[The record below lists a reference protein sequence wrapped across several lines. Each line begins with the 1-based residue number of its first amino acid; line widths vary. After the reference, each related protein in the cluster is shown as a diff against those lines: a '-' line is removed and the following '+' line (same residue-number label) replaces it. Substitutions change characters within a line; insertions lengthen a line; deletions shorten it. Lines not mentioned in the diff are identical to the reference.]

1 MLVVMKGEL
10 MNKDVSGALREF
22 WIEPPELK
30 NKNSKSSIWVESN
43 DFYCF
48 QQDDSGLSAKEHESA
63 HYLLVGFDTEF
74 KTPSVALSP
83 AEVKEEG
90 KARSLILSYQF
101 HAKTSEG
108 LEWSGI
114 CCPEGDERITLQD
127 FMIFVLGT
135 GARVHG
141 VRNLPNKVYLVG
153 HFTRAD
159 IPAFADFQEL
169 TKYMSAVRSTFV
181 STDSYVKVDV
191 PTPDDESVAL
201 KLYIRDTMLLTP
213 QSSKSLKALGELVGI
228 EKVELT
234 PDREEF
240 KRVIR
245 NMDKLRYE
253 NWPLFKRY
261 ALTDAEICV
270 RYMEKVIDQYKA
282 VTGNFKVPITLTG
295 IGVDLLLKSWRDE
308 GLDYL
313 WMLGKERVKQSYF
326 SKSKGRYIYKTSD
339 VELDLVHRETVFV
352 TECYHG
358 GRNEQFW
365 FGPCF
370 KDDWSDFDLS
380 SAYPTAMSLI
390 GLPDWY
396 GLHDSKN
403 LDDYGPETLG
413 FVQVEFEFPVGTRY
427 PTLPV
432 RTDNGLIFPLKGV
445 SCCAAP
451 ELYVARK
458 LGAQLTIKHG
468 VIVPTDNR
476 TRIFGDFIKDCI
488 NKRIDAGSKTLEGL
502 FWKEIS
508 NSTYGK
514 TAQGLHEKRVYD
526 MRDREGKALPQSKI
540 TNAYY
545 ASYITSFTRA
555 VLGEIMNSVPANRM
569 VFSCTTDGFI
579 CNMTD
584 DEAVVCQQGVLST
597 LYAKQRRILT
607 KDSTVLDKKHAVKR
621 PLGWRTRGQATLD
634 AGDVNPNQGDFH
646 IVLAKGGIYTPPEFE
661 EDDEQNAEIVRLF
674 FERTPET
681 RIVVEAKTG
690 VRDMVEYNADFVEK
704 IFSKRLNMEYDWKRA
719 PFAVTES
726 TTYGHIAFST
736 QPWST
741 KEQFFTIRDNWNE
754 YVKDDPHCLKT
765 MDDFNLFSSYVETRT
780 FLEVQTAKYLRK
792 KNGDVNRLRQQLCSA
807 YKNSAAGLK
816 PKVHGLNDLTFAELL
831 TSVGI
836 PCKKSDV
843 ENGRKKEF
851 VPYSCPPTEQVEVL
865 LMKLQVHLKNL
876 EPELFLYESD
886 GANPIKLSQLNDC
899 PFVNRVD

>member
-1 MLVVMKGEL
+1 
-10 MNKDVSGALREF
+10 MNLERSRGVREF
-22 WIEPPELK
+22 WIEPQELK
-30 NKNSKSSIWVESN
+30 NKNSKSSMWVERD
-43 DFYCF
+43 DFYCCR
-48 QQDDSGLSAKEHESA
+48 QDVSGLSVKEHESK

-83 AEVKEEG
+83 SEVKEEG

-127 FMIFVLGT
+127 FLIFVLGT

-141 VRNLPNKVYLVG
+141 VRNLPIKVYLVG

-181 STDSYVKVDV
+181 TTNDHFQGILI
-191 PTPDDESVAL
+191 PTLDDEVPL
-201 KLYIRDTMLLTP
+201 KLKVFLRDTMLLTP

-240 KRVIR
+240 KLIIR

-253 NWPLFKRY
+253 NWDLFKRY
-261 ALTDAEICV
+261 ALTDAVICV

-295 IGVDLLLKSWRDE
+295 IGVDLLLKSWGDS

-313 WMLGKERVKQSYF
+313 WMVGKERIKQSYY
-326 SKSKGRYIYKTSD
+326 SKPKGRYIYKTSD
-339 VELDLVHRETVFV
+339 VEISCVHRETVFV

-365 FGPCF
+365 FGPGF
-370 KDDWSDFDLS
+370 KDEWSDFDLS

-390 GLPDWY
+390 GLPNW
-396 GLHDSKN
+396 LNIHDSKN
-403 LDDYGPETLG
+403 LDDFGPETLG
-413 FVQVEFEFPVGTRY
+413 FVEVEFEFPANTRY
-427 PTLPV
+427 PILPV
-432 RTDNGLIFPLKGV
+432 RTDNGLIFPLKGL

-451 ELYVARK
+451 ELFVARK
-458 LGAQLTIKHG
+458 LGAKLTIKHG
-468 VIVPTDNR
+468 VIVPTDNS
-476 TRIFGDFIKDCI
+476 TLIFGDFIKDCI
-488 NKRIDAGSKTLEGL
+488 NKRMKAGSKTLEGL

-526 MRDREGKALPQSKI
+526 LRDREGKSLPPSKI

-579 CNMTD
+579 CNMTA
-584 DEAVVCQQGVLST
+584 DEAVVCQQGVLSA
-597 LYAKQRRILT
+597 LYAKQRRLLT

-634 AGDVNPNQGDFH
+634 VGNVHPEQSDFH

-661 EDDEQNAEIVRLF
+661 EDDEQNAEIVRMF

-690 VRDMVEYNADFVEK
+690 IRDMVEYNADFVEK
-704 IFSKRLNMEYDWKRA
+704 VFSKRLNMEYDWKRA

-726 TTYGHIAFST
+726 KSYGHIAFST
-736 QPWST
+736 QPWAT
-741 KEQFFTIRDNWNE
+741 REQFFTIRDNWNE
-754 YVKDDPHCLKT
+754 YVKNDPHCLKT
-765 MDDFNLFSSYVETRT
+765 MDDFDEFSSFVESRT
-780 FLEVQTAKYLRK
+780 FLEAQTAKYLRK
-792 KNGDVNRLRQQLCSA
+792 KRGDVNRLRQMLCSA

-816 PKVHGLNDLTFAELL
+816 PKVNGLNDQLFADLL
-831 TSVGI
+831 TIVGI
-836 PCKKSDV
+836 TCKKADV
-843 ENGRKKEF
+843 ENGKKKDF
-851 VPYSCPPTEQVEVL
+851 VPHSCPPTEQVEIL
-865 LMKLQVHLKNL
+865 LVKLQTHFKTLDAA
-876 EPELFLYESD
+876 LFVYDSD
-886 GANPIKLSQLNDC
+886 GANPIRLSQGHKCQFID
-899 PFVNRVD
+899 RVD

>member
-1 MLVVMKGEL
+1 
-10 MNKDVSGALREF
+10 MNLERSRGIREF
-22 WIEPPELK
+22 WIEPPELN

-48 QQDDSGLSAKEHESA
+48 SQDDSEISVKSHESTQ
-63 HYLLVGFDTEF
+63 YVLVGFDTEF

-101 HAKTSEG
+101 HAKTSGG
-108 LEWSGI
+108 LQWSGI
-114 CCPEGDERITLQD
+114 CCPEADERITLQD

-141 VRNLPNKVYLVG
+141 ARNLPTKVYLVG

-181 STDSYVKVDV
+181 STDSYVKVVV
-191 PTPDDESVAL
+191 PTSDDDDVTL

-240 KRVIR
+240 KKIIR

-253 NWPLFKRY
+253 NWDLFKRY

-270 RYMEKVIDQYKA
+270 RYIEKVIEQYKA

-295 IGVDLLLKSWRDE
+295 IGVDLLLKSWSDE

-313 WMLGKERVKQSYF
+313 WMLGKERVKQSYYN
-326 SKSKGRYIYKTSD
+326 KSKGRYVSKPVD
-339 VELDLVHRETVFV
+339 VEIACVHRETVFV

-365 FGPCF
+365 FGPAF
-370 KDDWSDFDLS
+370 KDEWSDFDLS

-390 GLPDWY
+390 GLPDWFNI
-396 GLHDSKN
+396 HDSKT

-413 FVQVEFEFPVGTRY
+413 FVEVEFEFPPDTRY

-432 RTDNGLIFPLKGV
+432 RTDNGLIFPLKGL

-451 ELYVARK
+451 ELFVARK
-458 LGAQLTIKHG
+458 LGAKLTIKHG

-488 NKRIDAGSKTLEGL
+488 NKRMTAGSKTLEGL

-526 MRDREGKALPQSKI
+526 MRDREGKSLPPSKI

-545 ASYITSFTRA
+545 ASFITSFTRA
-555 VLGEIMNSVPANRM
+555 VLGEIMNSVPDNRM

-584 DEAVVCQQGVLST
+584 DEAVVCQQGELST

-607 KDSTVLDKKHAVKR
+607 KDSIVLETKHAVKR
-621 PLGWRTRGQATLD
+621 PLGWRTRGQATLE
-634 AGDVNPNQGDFH
+634 AGQVVGKASGDGSVFH
-646 IVLAKGGIYTPPEFE
+646 VVLAKGGIFTAPELE
-661 EDDEQNAEIVRLF
+661 GDEEQNAEIVRMF
-674 FERTPET
+674 FERKPDT
-681 RIVVEAKTG
+681 RIEVEAKTG

-726 TTYGHIAFST
+726 HTYGHIAFST
-736 QPWST
+736 QPWVT
-741 KEQFFTIRDNWNE
+741 REQFLTIRDNWNE
-754 YVKDDPHCLKT
+754 YVKNDPHCLKT
-765 MDDFNLFSSYVETRT
+765 MDDFDEFSSFVESRT
-780 FLEVQTAKYLRK
+780 FLEAQTAKYLRK
-792 KNGDVNRLRQQLCSA
+792 KRGDVSRLRQMLCSA

-816 PKVHGLNDLTFAELL
+816 PKVNGLNDQLFAELL

-836 PCKKSDV
+836 PCKKADV
-843 ENGRKKEF
+843 ENGKKKEF
-851 VPYSCPPTEQVEVL
+851 VPHSCPPTEQVELL
-865 LMKLQVHLKNL
+865 LMKLQTHFKDLDA
-876 EPELFLYESD
+876 ELFVYDSD
-886 GANPIKLSQLNDC
+886 GANPIRLSQGNKCSFID
-899 PFVNRVD
+899 RVD

>member
-1 MLVVMKGEL
+1 
-10 MNKDVSGALREF
+10 MNLERSRGIREF
-22 WIEPPELK
+22 WIEPPELN

-48 QQDDSGLSAKEHESA
+48 SQDDSEISVKSHESTQ
-63 HYLLVGFDTEF
+63 YVLVGFDTEF

-101 HAKTSEG
+101 HAKTSGG
-108 LEWSGI
+108 LQWSGI
-114 CCPEGDERITLQD
+114 CCPEADERITLQD

-141 VRNLPNKVYLVG
+141 ARNLPTKVYLVG

-181 STDSYVKVDV
+181 STDSYVKVVV
-191 PTPDDESVAL
+191 PTSDDDDVTL

-213 QSSKSLKALGELVGI
+213 QSSKSLKALGELVNI

-240 KRVIR
+240 KRIIR

-253 NWPLFKRY
+253 NWDLFKRY

-270 RYMEKVIDQYKA
+270 RYIEKVIEQYKA

-295 IGVDLLLKSWRDE
+295 IGVDLLLKSWSDE

-313 WMLGKERVKQSYF
+313 WMLGKERVKQSYYN
-326 SKSKGRYIYKTSD
+326 KSKGRYVSKPVD
-339 VELDLVHRETVFV
+339 VEIACVHRETVFV

-370 KDDWSDFDLS
+370 KDEWSDFDLS

-390 GLPDWY
+390 GLPDWFNI
-396 GLHDSKN
+396 HDSKT

-413 FVQVEFEFPVGTRY
+413 FVEVEFEFPPDTRY

-432 RTDNGLIFPLKGV
+432 RTDNGLIFPLKGL

-451 ELYVARK
+451 ELFVARK
-458 LGAQLTIKHG
+458 LGAKLDIKHG
-468 VIVPTDNR
+468 VIVPTNNS

-488 NKRIDAGSKTLEGL
+488 NKRMTAGSKTLEGL

-526 MRDREGKALPQSKI
+526 MRDREGKSLPPSKI

-545 ASYITSFTRA
+545 ASFITSFTRA

-584 DEAVVCQQGVLST
+584 DEAVVCQQGELSK
-597 LYAKQRRILT
+597 LYAKQRRDLT

-621 PLGWRTRGQATLD
+621 PLGWRTRGQATLEV
-634 AGDVNPNQGDFH
+634 GDENSKQGDFH

-661 EDDEQNAEIVRLF
+661 EDDEQNAEIVRMF

-681 RIVVEAKTG
+681 RIIVEAKTG
-690 VRDMVEYNADFVEK
+690 VRDMVEHNADFVEK

-719 PFAVTES
+719 PIAVTES
-726 TTYGHIAFST
+726 KTYGHIAFST
-736 QPWST
+736 RPWVT
-741 KEQFFTIRDNWNE
+741 RDQFVTIRDNWNE
-754 YVKDDPHCLKT
+754 YVKNDPHCLKT
-765 MDDFNLFSSYVETRT
+765 LDDFDEFSSFVESRT
-780 FLEVQTAKYLRK
+780 FLEAQTAKYLRK
-792 KNGDVNRLRQQLCSA
+792 KRGDVNRLRQMLCSA
-807 YKNSAAGLK
+807 YKNAAAGLK
-816 PKVHGLNDLTFAELL
+816 PKVNGLNDQLFADLL
-831 TSVGI
+831 TGVGI
-836 PCKKSDV
+836 PCKKADV
-843 ENGRKKEF
+843 ENGKKKDF
-851 VPYSCPPTEQVEVL
+851 VPHSCPPTKLVEDL
-865 LMKLQVHLKNL
+865 LKTLKVCFKDL
-876 EPELFLYESD
+876 DTSLFVYDSA
-886 GANPIKLSQLNDC
+886 GANPIRLSQGNQCQFID
-899 PFVNRVD
+899 RVD

>member
-1 MLVVMKGEL
+1 MDLERSRSV
-10 MNKDVSGALREF
+10 REF

-30 NKNSKSSIWVESN
+30 IKNSKSSIWVESN
-43 DFYCF
+43 DFYCNL
-48 QQDDSGLSAKEHESA
+48 QDDSGLSVKEHDSKQ
-63 HYLLVGFDTEF
+63 YLLVGFDTEF

-83 AEVKEEG
+83 SEVKEEG

-101 HAKTSEG
+101 HAKTSGG

-114 CCPEGDERITLQD
+114 CCPEGDERITLKD

-141 VRNLPNKVYLVG
+141 IRSLPIKVYLVG

-181 STDSYVKVDV
+181 STDSYVKVNLPTSADEDDDV
-191 PTPDDESVAL
+191 SL
-201 KLYIRDTMLLTP
+201 RLYIRDTMLLTP

-253 NWPLFKRY
+253 NWNLFKRY

-295 IGVDLLLKSWRDE
+295 IGVDLLLKSWSDE
-308 GLDYL
+308 GLDPL
-313 WMLGKERVKQSYF
+313 LMLGKERVKQSYY
-326 SKSKGRYIYKTSD
+326 SKPKGRYIYKTTD
-339 VELDLVHRETVFV
+339 VEIACVHREIVFV

-365 FGPCF
+365 FGPGF

-390 GLPDWY
+390 GLPDWFNI
-396 GLHDSKN
+396 HDSKN

-413 FVQVEFEFPVGTRY
+413 FVEVEFEFPGDTRY

-432 RTDNGLIFPLKGV
+432 RTDNGLIFPLKGL

-451 ELYVARK
+451 ELFVARK
-458 LGAQLTIKHG
+458 LGATLTIKHG
-468 VIVPTDNR
+468 VIVPTDSG
-476 TRIFGDFIKDCI
+476 TRIFGNFIKDCI
-488 NKRIDAGSKTLEGL
+488 NKRMNAGSKTLEGL

-526 MRDREGKALPQSKI
+526 MRDREGKSLPPSKI
-540 TNAYY
+540 TNAFY

-555 VLGEIMNSVPANRM
+555 VLGEIMNSVPINRM

-584 DEAVVCQQGVLST
+584 AEAVVCQQGVLSS
-597 LYAKQRRILT
+597 LYAKQRRLLT

-634 AGDVNPNQGDFH
+634 VGDSHPKQGDFH

-719 PFAVTES
+719 PLSVIES
-726 TTYGHIAFST
+726 RTYGHIAFST
-736 QPWST
+736 RPWIT
-741 KEQFFTIRDNWNE
+741 REQFFTIRDNWNE
-754 YVKDDPHCLKT
+754 YVKNDPHCLKT
-765 MDDFNLFSSYVETRT
+765 MSDFDEFSSFVESRT
-780 FLEVQTAKYLRK
+780 FLEAQTAKYLRK
-792 KNGDVNRLRQQLCSA
+792 KRGDVNRLRQMLCSA

-816 PKVHGLNDLTFAELL
+816 PKVNGLNDLSFAELL
-831 TSVGI
+831 TDVGI
-836 PCKKSDV
+836 PCKKADV
-843 ENGRKKEF
+843 ENGKKKEF
-851 VPYSCPPTEQVEVL
+851 VPHSCPPTEQVEL
-865 LMKLQVHLKNL
+865 LLVQLQTFFKDLDGS
-876 EPELFLYESD
+876 LFVYDSD
-886 GANPIKLSQLNDC
+886 GANPIRLSQRSKCSFID
-899 PFVNRVD
+899 RVD

>member
-1 MLVVMKGEL
+1 
-10 MNKDVSGALREF
+10 MNLERSRGVREF
-22 WIEPPELK
+22 WIEPPELN

-48 QQDDSGLSAKEHESA
+48 QQDDSGLSVKEHEST

-127 FMIFVLGT
+127 FLIFVLGT

-141 VRNLPNKVYLVG
+141 VRNLPIKVYLVG

-159 IPAFADFQEL
+159 IPAFADFQDL

-181 STDSYVKVDV
+181 TTNDHFQGVMI
-191 PTPDDESVAL
+191 PTLDDEVKL
-201 KLYIRDTMLLTP
+201 KIFLRDTMLLTP
-213 QSSKSLKALGELVGI
+213 QSSKSLKALGELVGV
-228 EKVELT
+228 EKIELT

-240 KRVIR
+240 KRIIR

-253 NWPLFKRY
+253 NWNLFKRY

-270 RYMEKVIDQYKA
+270 RYMEKVIDQYKQ

-295 IGVDLLLKSWRDE
+295 IGVDLLLKSWSDE

-313 WMLGKERVKQSYF
+313 WMLGKERIKQSYY
-326 SKSKGRYIYKTSD
+326 SKTKGRYIYKTDD
-339 VELDLVHRETVFV
+339 VEIACVHRETVFV

-365 FGPCF
+365 FGPGF
-370 KDDWSDFDLS
+370 KDEWSDFDLS

-390 GLPDWY
+390 GLPDWFNI
-396 GLHDSKN
+396 HDSKN

-413 FVQVEFEFPVGTRY
+413 FVEVEFEFPADTRY

-432 RTDNGLIFPLKGV
+432 RTDNGLIFPLKGL

-451 ELYVARK
+451 ELFVARK
-458 LGAQLTIKHG
+458 LGAKLTIKHG
-468 VIVPTDNR
+468 VIVPTDNS

-488 NKRIDAGSKTLEGL
+488 NKRINAGSKTLEGL

-514 TAQGLHEKRVYD
+514 TAQGLHKKRVYD
-526 MRDREGKALPQSKI
+526 MRDRDGKLLPASKI

-555 VLGEIMNSVPANRM
+555 VLGEVMNAVPANRM

-584 DEAVVCQQGVLST
+584 DEAVVCQQGELSK
-597 LYAKQRRILT
+597 LYAKQRRDLT

-634 AGDVNPNQGDFH
+634 VGDENLKQGDFH

-661 EDDEQNAEIVRLF
+661 DDDEQNAEIVRMF

-681 RIVVEAKTG
+681 RIIVEAKTG
-690 VRDMVEYNADFVEK
+690 VRDMVEHNADFVEK

-726 TTYGHIAFST
+726 KTYGHIAFST
-736 QPWST
+736 RPWVSR
-741 KEQFFTIRDNWNE
+741 EQFVTIRDNWNE
-754 YVKDDPHCLKT
+754 YVKNDPHCLKT
-765 MDDFNLFSSYVETRT
+765 LNDFDEFSSFVESRT
-780 FLEVQTAKYLRK
+780 FLEAQTAKYLRK
-792 KNGDVNRLRQQLCSA
+792 KRGDVNRLRQMLCSA
-807 YKNSAAGLK
+807 YKNSSAGLK
-816 PKVHGLNDLTFAELL
+816 PKVNGLNDQLFAELL
-831 TSVGI
+831 TNVGI
-836 PCKKSDV
+836 PCKKADV
-843 ENGRKKEF
+843 ENGKKKHF
-851 VPYSCPPTEQVEVL
+851 VPYSCPPTKQVEDL
-865 LMKLQVHLKNL
+865 LLKLQTLFKDL
-876 EPELFLYESD
+876 DAELFVYDSD
-886 GANPIKLSQLNDC
+886 GANPIRLSQGNQCQFID
-899 PFVNRVD
+899 RVD

>member
-1 MLVVMKGEL
+1 
-10 MNKDVSGALREF
+10 MNLERSRGVREF
-22 WIEPPELK
+22 WIEPPELN

-48 QQDDSGLSAKEHESA
+48 SQGDSEVTAKQHEST

-83 AEVKEEG
+83 SEVKEEG

-114 CCPEGDERITLQD
+114 CCPDGDERISLQD

-135 GARVHG
+135 GSRLYG
-141 VRNLPNKVYLVG
+141 LRNIPTKVYLIG

-159 IPAFADFQEL
+159 IPAFSDFQVL

-181 STDSYVKVDV
+181 STDSYVKVEI
-191 PTPDDESVAL
+191 PTSDGEDVAL

-240 KRVIR
+240 KQIIR
-245 NMDKLRYE
+245 NMDKLRHE
-253 NWPLFKRY
+253 NWELFKRY

-270 RYMEKVIDQYKA
+270 RYMEKVIAQYKD
-282 VTGNFKVPITLTG
+282 VTGNFKVPITLTA
-295 IGVDLLLKSWRDE
+295 IGVDLLLKSWSDE

-313 WMLGKERVKQSYF
+313 WMLGKERIKQSYY
-326 SKSKGRYIYKTSD
+326 SKSKGRYIYKTSE
-339 VELDLVHRETVFV
+339 VELDVVHRETVFV

-365 FGPCF
+365 FGPGF
-370 KDDWSDFDLS
+370 TDEWFDFDLS

-390 GLPDWY
+390 GLPNWY
-396 GLHDSKN
+396 GIHDSKK
-403 LDDYGPETLG
+403 LEDYQPETLG
-413 FVQVEFEFPVGTRY
+413 FAQVEFEFPDEVRY

-432 RTDNGLIFPLKGV
+432 RTDNGLIFPMKGV

-451 ELYVARK
+451 ELYVAK
-458 LGAQLTIKHG
+458 ELGARLTILHG
-468 VIVPTDNR
+468 VIVPTDSS

-488 NKRIDAGSKTLEGL
+488 NQRISAGSKTLEGL

-514 TAQGLHEKRVYD
+514 TAQGLHEKRIYD
-526 MRDREGKALPQSKI
+526 MRDREGKLLPQSKI

-584 DEAVVCQQGVLST
+584 EEAVQCQQGVLSK
-597 LYAKQRRILT
+597 LYAKQRRVLT

-621 PLGWRTRGQATLD
+621 PLGWRTRGQATLEV
-634 AGDVNPNQGDFH
+634 GEINPKQTDFH
-646 IVLAKGGIYTPPEFE
+646 IVIAKGGIYTPPEFE
-661 EDDEQNAEIVRLF
+661 EDEEKNAEIVRMF
-674 FERTPET
+674 FERTPNS

-719 PFAVTES
+719 PFAVIES
-726 TTYGHIAFST
+726 KRYNHIAFST
-736 QPWST
+736 RPWVT
-741 KEQFFTIRDNWNE
+741 REQFVTIRDTWNE
-754 YVKDDPHCLKT
+754 YVKNDPHCLKT
-765 MDDFNLFSSYVETRT
+765 LGDFDEFSSFVESRT
-780 FLEVQTAKYLRK
+780 FLEAQTAKYLRK
-792 KNGDVNRLRQQLCSA
+792 KRGDVNRLRQMLCSA

-816 PKVHGLNDLTFAELL
+816 PKVNGLNDQLFAELL

-836 PCKKSDV
+836 PCKKADV
-843 ENGRKKEF
+843 ENGKKKDF
-851 VPYSCPPTEQVEVL
+851 VPHSCPPTEQVELL
-865 LMKLQVHLKNL
+865 LMQLQAHFKDLDAA
-876 EPELFLYESD
+876 LFVYDSD
-886 GANPIKLSQLNDC
+886 GANPIRLSKENKCAFID
-899 PFVNRVD
+899 RVD

>member
-1 MLVVMKGEL
+1 
-10 MNKDVSGALREF
+10 MNLERSRGVREF

-48 QQDDSGLSAKEHESA
+48 QQDDSEISQKSHEST
-63 HYLLVGFDTEF
+63 HYVLVGFDTEF
-74 KTPSVALSP
+74 KTPSVPLSP
-83 AEVKEEG
+83 SEVKEEG

-101 HAKTSEG
+101 HAKTSDG

-114 CCPEGDERITLQD
+114 CCPDGDERISLQD

-135 GARVHG
+135 GTRLYDI
-141 VRNLPNKVYLVG
+141 RNLPTKIYLVG

-159 IPAFADFQEL
+159 IPAFDDFQEL

-191 PTPDDESVAL
+191 PTLDSDVVTL
-201 KLYIRDTMLLTP
+201 KLFIRDTILLTP

-228 EKVELT
+228 DKVELS

-245 NMDKLRYE
+245 NMDKLRYQ
-253 NWPLFKRY
+253 NWDLFKRY

-270 RYMEKVIDQYKA
+270 RYMEKVIDQYKS
-282 VTGNFKVPITLTG
+282 VTGNFKVPITLTS
-295 IGVDLLLKSWRDE
+295 IGVDLLLKSWSDE

-313 WMLGKERVKQSYF
+313 WMLGKERIKQSYY
-326 SKSKGRYIYKTSD
+326 SKSKGRYIYKTTD
-339 VELDLVHRETVFV
+339 VEIDVVHRETVFV

-365 FGPCF
+365 FGPGF
-370 KDDWSDFDLS
+370 KDEWSDFDLS

-396 GLHDSKN
+396 GIHDSKN
-403 LDDYGPETLG
+403 LDDFQPETLG
-413 FVQVEFEFPVGTRY
+413 FVQVEFEFPEDVRY

-432 RTDNGLIFPLKGV
+432 RTDNGLIFPMKGV

-451 ELYVARK
+451 ELYVARE
-458 LGAQLTIKHG
+458 LGAKLTIMHG
-468 VIVPTDNR
+468 VIVPTDNS

-488 NKRIDAGSKTLEGL
+488 NKRINAGSKTLEGL

-526 MRDREGKALPQSKI
+526 MRDREGKLLPPSKI

-555 VLGEIMNSVPANRM
+555 VLGEIMNSVPSNRM

-584 DEAVVCQQGVLST
+584 EEAVQSQQGVLSK
-597 LYAKQRRILT
+597 LYARQRRVLT
-607 KDSTVLDKKHAVKR
+607 KDSTVLDKKHAVNR
-621 PLGWRTRGQATLD
+621 PLGWRTRGQATLEV
-634 AGDVNPNQGDFH
+634 GEINPKQTDFH

-661 EDDEQNAEIVRLF
+661 EDEEQNSEIVRMF
-674 FERTPET
+674 
-681 RIVVEAKTG
+681 
-690 VRDMVEYNADFVEK
+690 
-704 IFSKRLNMEYDWKRA
+704 
-719 PFAVTES
+719 
-726 TTYGHIAFST
+726 FST
-736 QPWST
+736 
-741 KEQFFTIRDNWNE
+741 
-754 YVKDDPHCLKT
+754 
-765 MDDFNLFSSYVETRT
+765 
-780 FLEVQTAKYLRK
+780 
-792 KNGDVNRLRQQLCSA
+792 
-807 YKNSAAGLK
+807 
-816 PKVHGLNDLTFAELL
+816 
-831 TSVGI
+831 
-836 PCKKSDV
+836 
-843 ENGRKKEF
+843 
-851 VPYSCPPTEQVEVL
+851 
-865 LMKLQVHLKNL
+865 
-876 EPELFLYESD
+876 
-886 GANPIKLSQLNDC
+886 NP
-899 PFVNRVD
+899 

>member
-1 MLVVMKGEL
+1 MDLE
-10 MNKDVSGALREF
+10 SSRAIREF
-22 WIEPPELK
+22 WVEPPELN
-30 NKNSKSSIWVESN
+30 NKNSKSSMWVEGN

-48 QQDDSGLSAKEHESA
+48 QQDDSGLSVKEHESK

-83 AEVKEEG
+83 SEVKEEG

-135 GARVHG
+135 GARLHG
-141 VRNLPNKVYLVG
+141 VRNIPIKVYLVG

-181 STDSYVKVDV
+181 STDSYVKVNV
-191 PTPDDESVAL
+191 PTSEVEDDDVTL

-240 KRVIR
+240 KRIIR

-253 NWPLFKRY
+253 NWDLFKRY

-270 RYMEKVIDQYKA
+270 RYIEKVIEQYKA

-295 IGVDLLLKSWRDE
+295 IGVDLLLKSWSDA

-313 WMLGKERVKQSYF
+313 NMLGKERIRQSYYD
-326 SKSKGRYIYKTSD
+326 KKKGYQVYKTTD
-339 VELDLVHRETVFV
+339 VEIDCVHRETVFV

-365 FGPCF
+365 FGPGF

-390 GLPDWY
+390 GLPDW
-396 GLHDSKN
+396 LSIHDSKN

-413 FVQVEFEFPVGTRY
+413 FVEVEFEFPAETRY

-432 RTDNGLIFPLKGV
+432 RTDNGLIFPLKGL

-451 ELYVARK
+451 ELFVARK
-458 LGAQLTIKHG
+458 LGAKLTIKHG
-468 VIVPTDNR
+468 VIVPTDNS

-488 NKRIDAGSKTLEGL
+488 NKRMSAGSKTLEGL

-526 MRDREGKALPQSKI
+526 MRDREGKSLPPSKI

-555 VLGEIMNSVPANRM
+555 VLGEIMNSVPSNRM

-584 DEAVVCQQGVLST
+584 AEAVVCQLEVLST
-597 LYAKQRRILT
+597 LYSKQRRILT

-634 AGDVNPNQGDFH
+634 VGDVHPKQSDFH

-661 EDDEQNAEIVRLF
+661 EDDEQNAEIVRMF
-674 FERTPET
+674 FARTPET
-681 RIVVEAKTG
+681 RIIVEAKTG

-719 PFAVTES
+719 PFAVTDS
-726 TTYGHIAFST
+726 KTYGHIAFST
-736 QPWST
+736 RPWVT
-741 KEQFFTIRDNWNE
+741 REQFVTIRDTWNE
-754 YVKDDPHCLKT
+754 YVKNAPHCLKT
-765 MDDFNLFSSYVETRT
+765 LGDFDEFSSFVESRT
-780 FLEVQTAKYLRK
+780 FLEAQTAKYLRK
-792 KNGDVNRLRQQLCSA
+792 KRGDVSRLRQMLCSA

-816 PKVHGLNDLTFAELL
+816 PKVNGLNDQLFAEFL

-836 PCKKSDV
+836 PCKKADV
-843 ENGRKKEF
+843 ENGKKKEF
-851 VPYSCPPTEQVEVL
+851 VPHSCPPTEQVEL
-865 LMKLQVHLKNL
+865 LLVQLQTHFKDLDPKL
-876 EPELFLYESD
+876 FIYDSD
-886 GANPIKLSQLNDC
+886 GANPIRLSQGNKCKFID
-899 PFVNRVD
+899 RVD